1 MNQTR
6 EVPECSEKTAMQL
19 RKRQIRISIRTRG
32 RGDHTHLSLRLLRG
46 GSRQRERRRATVRR
60 GFERA
65 LPLARSSKIWKKIL
79 EMAEKCE
86 WWLRLLSWEKKSVK
100 EWSSEHCYFACLLP
114 FLFFSFFYIF
124 LLLSSTKIRNFRV

>member
-1 MNQTR
+1 
-6 EVPECSEKTAMQL
+6 MQL

-86 WWLRLLSWEKKSVK
+86 
-100 EWSSEHCYFACLLP
+100 
-114 FLFFSFFYIF
+114 
-124 LLLSSTKIRNFRV
+124 